1 MSERLER
8 LYRHS
13 PAKTCG
19 VSHSLRS
26 HVALGRAV
34 RGSGLYFDHPT
45 VAIVRQDIVQVVG
58 QRGRN
63 IALLVL
69 PHPGIGRGV
78 IRVVTAGL
86 AVSVI
91 GGPPSPPST

>member
-1 MSERLER
+1 MSERLVR
-8 LYRHS
+8 FYHRS
-13 PAKTCG
+13 PARTCG
-19 VSHSLRS
+19 VSHSLHS

-34 RGSGLYFDHPT
+34 QGSGLYFDHPT
-45 VAIVRQDIVQVVG
+45 VAIVRQDMVQVVG